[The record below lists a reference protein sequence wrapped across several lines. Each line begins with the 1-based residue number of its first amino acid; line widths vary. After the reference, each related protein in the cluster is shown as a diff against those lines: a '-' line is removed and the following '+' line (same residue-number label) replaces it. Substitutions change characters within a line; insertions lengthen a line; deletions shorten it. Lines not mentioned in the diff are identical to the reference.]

1 VVARDTGD
9 LVIATT
15 SAVVCWRAGSGL
27 VLPVLA
33 TGARTVLGLSTD
45 PAGRTVFVLYGDGK
59 DTLLRCF
66 TSSGAGPFESMGQA
80 LIPVTTDGRDR
91 LYLQP
96 SAGMCNGEPVVTL
109 ATPAGRTTYQTLY
122 LLPEPPRE
130 FLPDGRGTTH
140 LLARATACTWDWD
153 DRFVRFLPGPGFNVT
168 DRWVAT
174 WTPAVPPDSSMAT
187 APVDWIAPAYR
198 VLEVAG
204 VDAEGNL
211 YWSEFDGRNPEV
223 RQSRTATRT
232 HPDGFR
238 AVCLVAPGA
247 VMAAT
252 GRNEVSRFRV
262 TGMELQR
269 TSGPVT
275 VSMPSRVVFLASRL
289 RANGVVAITEDGSA
303 VTIPGL

>member
-1 VVARDTGD
+1 VVRPAGVASVTTGSPLHIPADGWRYNLSRPSVVTGISAWPIDSNGPAPDDVKHRRRVSLPSPYRTKTVRPAGSVESPRTVRAPVART
-9 LVIATT
+9 
-15 SAVVCWRAGSGL
+15 
-27 VLPVLA
+27 
-33 TGARTVLGLSTD
+33 
-45 PAGRTVFVLYGDGK
+45 GRT
-59 DTLLRCF
+59 
-66 TSSGAGPFESMGQA
+66 SPE
-80 LIPVTTDGRDR
+80 
-91 LYLQP
+91 
-96 SAGMCNGEPVVTL
+96 
-109 ATPAGRTTYQTLY
+109 PAGRTTYQTLY